1 MVNEVDK
8 LAGRASSR
16 VIYLF
21 IIKQFIGIRNNSES
35 NNNFIFFINLFFY
48 RFILI
53 IVMYTFHFQ
62 IIHMV
67 LKVFHI
73 A

>member
-21 IIKQFIGIRNNSES
+21 IIKQFIGIRNNIEK
-35 NNNFIFFINLFFY
+35 NNNFIFLLIYFFIDLF
-48 RFILI
+48 
-53 IVMYTFHFQ
+53 
-62 IIHMV
+62 
-67 LKVFHI
+67 
-73 A
+73 